1 MVDIEKDLPVL
12 SAEKNISY
20 KNQFIGVF
28 YRDGNFK
35 VLLNKNTIFDLNK
48 IIRNPITNHNFHDLL
63 SEAYADSKRYDSSG
77 IVIVGHNP
85 IFYHKKY
92 FYSYLF
98 PASYFHEFSLLGI
111 DPGKIQTVFHPSPNL
126 INISKF
132 FKWLNYYQ
140 KKIRIFANTAD
151 IALVKK
157 IFSNCAIKNE
167 KFSSLAYKAGSGLSI
182 KNYPGS
188 YNLKLQFEA
197 VPPHGNSL
205 TAAFIKG
212 SSGVKAIFKEKLDA
226 LIITYTAFEDIHLL
240 LKSTGVPYVIVDD
253 GNKNIAKLGPGD
265 QTILHR
271 GIQYEFRM
279 FDSFDALLALPV
291 IDDAALSGMRS
302 DPDAL
307 AGLIQNALENKGADR
322 SHEKNLFNLLSIVL
336 LHLRNTKNRKT
347 SSKLKNLAD
356 ALRRSIVRSSQFE
369 DASRFTVVLALYHGS
384 IFPVIADYAAGP
396 GRQEIRLFDEIGHP
410 EWDTIQK
417 PVQYMHDHHNR
428 ILSDRDRLRKQ
439 NGLYKASD

>member
-1 MVDIEKDLPVL
+1 MEIKDIIKTDADRLFIVDPECYILFTGETKDDIQPFIRIGNWMDMPIELIPLVENIIITDSLIGNPSHEQFNIDVRYLSTNRYIGSRSIVVKFLEYQKIFGLDLANASVVDIEKDLPVL

-98 PASYFHEFSLLGI
+98 PASYFYEFSLLGI

-212 SSGVKAIFKEKLDA
+212 SSGVKA
-226 LIITYTAFEDIHLL
+226 
-240 LKSTGVPYVIVDD
+240 
-253 GNKNIAKLGPGD
+253 
-265 QTILHR
+265 
-271 GIQYEFRM
+271 
-279 FDSFDALLALPV
+279 
-291 IDDAALSGMRS
+291 
-302 DPDAL
+302 
-307 AGLIQNALENKGADR
+307 
-322 SHEKNLFNLLSIVL
+322 
-336 LHLRNTKNRKT
+336 
-347 SSKLKNLAD
+347 
-356 ALRRSIVRSSQFE
+356 
-369 DASRFTVVLALYHGS
+369 
-384 IFPVIADYAAGP
+384 
-396 GRQEIRLFDEIGHP
+396 
-410 EWDTIQK
+410 
-417 PVQYMHDHHNR
+417 
-428 ILSDRDRLRKQ
+428 
-439 NGLYKASD
+439 